1 MTTALKRKKVKLD
14 LLTNIDDFLWQKK
27 ILQEEYVNLYINM
40 EKIITNT

>member
-14 LLTNIDDFLWQKK
+14 LLTNIDVFLWQKK